1 MLFSKISSKN
11 IIFYLFGK
19 YINFNKINIKIKIK
33 KMQLCYCF
41 GYVESKYIWNANE
54 SLENNIDYIHINE

>member
-11 IIFYLFGK
+11 RIFYLFVK

-33 KMQLCYCF
+33 KCNFVIALDMLNLRIY
-41 GYVESKYIWNANE
+41 GM
-54 SLENNIDYIHINE
+54 LMHL